1 MVLMNAG
8 ARSRNMSSITNQN
21 QGGGSKKAGF
31 AYEVGRSH
39 WSSIFIEQRPLS
51 FMRTLPFT
59 KRKVSQSRPIGSTTQ
74 YNIYWHIP
82 NTR

>member
-8 ARSRNMSSITNQN
+8 SKARYVSSITNQN

-39 WSSIFIEQRPLS
+39 WSNIFIEKRPLS

-59 KRKVSQSRPIGSTTQ
+59 KRNVSQSRPIGSTTQ
-74 YNIYWHIP
+74 YNIYWNIP
-82 NTR
+82 GTK